1 MPLARCAA
9 CRFAG
14 AIARDARGLE
24 STIECCRF
32 TLPSS
37 PSSGDAGPPP
47 SGPNLS
53 GTGVA
58 TVAATLPVG
67 LSLGRSV
74 VCVAYDA
81 PLRVVARALEMEASG
96 YGITVVDDKER
107 LIGILPRATATLAF
121 LESAAEAVA
130 EHMAVE
136 WSVVD
141 ESESLGAA
149 FGTMTSRRAR
159 ELSVVGEGRAVVGTL
174 RDIDALRFVS
184 YVSRTGLRPPV
195 ERAA

>member
-1 MPLARCAA
+1 VPLDRCVS

-14 AIARDARGLE
+14 AVAHDARGLE
-24 STIECCRF
+24 TTIDCCQF

-37 PSSGDAGPPP
+37 RASEAPPP
-47 SGPNLS
+47 SGPGLT
-53 GTGVA
+53 GAGVA
-58 TVAATLPVG
+58 SVAATLPVG

-74 VCVAYDA
+74 VCLAYDA
-81 PLRVVARALEMEASG
+81 PLRVVARALEMEPSG
-96 YGITVVDDKER
+96 YGVAVVDDDDR
-107 LIGILPRATATLAF
+107 LLGILPRATAALAF
-121 LESAAEAVA
+121 LGSAADAVA
-130 EHMAVE
+130 EHMTVE

-184 YVSRTGLRPPV
+184 YVSRTGMRPPV
-195 ERAA
+195 DRAA